1 MKNTLYNTA
10 LALCSLVF
18 MLACSEDEYTGDS
31 TMKVVSP
38 SLNVQLDFTNNQSL
52 IEEEVEYGFTVSIS
66 EPQIVNVIVYLNQI
80 SGTATNGE
88 DFTIPESVT
97 IPIGSTS
104 TYGVIK
110 IHGDDLAEET
120 ETAVI
125 QIATGNESNVSP
137 ITGSTVSFSIMNYTE
152 GDIVIDMSWTSPRDY
167 TDVLGN
173 PVSDEAIVD
182 LILTVNDVNIPT
194 TINHTFTNSATGF
207 ETFVFQETFPDG
219 AFYLTASFFDV
230 EDYTLEEFDGYYTDL
245 DVSLTFNQPGKIND
259 LVVTI
264 PAALNTAFADCQST
278 IIAKITKSGSNF
290 SIEPVGL
297 GNSLGPADS
306 GTYLGDYL
314 IEETTP
320 LVSGY
325 TLQSGDVITLY
336 ETTIPN
342 QRGFMTANF
351 VSFCSTPNEFLFELN
366 PFCGKIIIPGVG
378 NQSNCSCDSNLFFST
393 ATSPTTFDPS
403 DDSVFEVTF
412 TNDPF
417 QDCSQPV
424 QTTYRFTKQ

>member
-152 GDIVIDMSWTSPRDY
+152 GDIVIICRGR
-167 TDVLGN
+167 LL
-173 PVSDEAIVD
+173 EI
-182 LILTVNDVNIPT
+182 ILT
-194 TINHTFTNSATGF
+194 F
-207 ETFVFQETFPDG
+207 
-219 AFYLTASFFDV
+219 
-230 EDYTLEEFDGYYTDL
+230 LEI
-245 DVSLTFNQPGKIND
+245 Q
-259 LVVTI
+259 
-264 PAALNTAFADCQST
+264 
-278 IIAKITKSGSNF
+278 
-290 SIEPVGL
+290 
-297 GNSLGPADS
+297 
-306 GTYLGDYL
+306 
-314 IEETTP
+314 
-320 LVSGY
+320 
-325 TLQSGDVITLY
+325 LQ
-336 ETTIPN
+336 
-342 QRGFMTANF
+342 M
-351 VSFCSTPNEFLFELN
+351 
-366 PFCGKIIIPGVG
+366 
-378 NQSNCSCDSNLFFST
+378 
-393 ATSPTTFDPS
+393 
-403 DDSVFEVTF
+403 
-412 TNDPF
+412 
-417 QDCSQPV
+417 
-424 QTTYRFTKQ
+424 KQ

>member
-173 PVSDEAIVD
+173 PVADEAIVD

-194 TINHTFTNSATGF
+194 TINHTSTNSATGF

-245 DVSLTFNQPGKIND
+245 DVSSYFQL
-259 LVVTI
+259 
-264 PAALNTAFADCQST
+264 
-278 IIAKITKSGSNF
+278 
-290 SIEPVGL
+290 
-297 GNSLGPADS
+297 
-306 GTYLGDYL
+306 
-314 IEETTP
+314 
-320 LVSGY
+320 
-325 TLQSGDVITLY
+325 LQS
-336 ETTIPN
+336 
-342 QRGFMTANF
+342 
-351 VSFCSTPNEFLFELN
+351 
-366 PFCGKIIIPGVG
+366 
-378 NQSNCSCDSNLFFST
+378 
-393 ATSPTTFDPS
+393 
-403 DDSVFEVTF
+403 
-412 TNDPF
+412 
-417 QDCSQPV
+417 QDL
-424 QTTYRFTKQ
+424 